1 MTICQIGV
9 VLRKKMTEDA
19 TKETTIIEA
28 VTVIITLAKVEAIH
42 EEDKVRAIRIL
53 MAIMVTIKMVVAK
66 ATKTQHLHTATQA
79 MAGVVARVWTVVGKE
94 ETKPEVV
101 KVTLTQLLMVAMG
114 KHEEDKLSNNN
125 SLKEEEDQDQ
135 EVTAILVNQT
145 QDQIQQDMAMSNIKI
160 NIIIIPLKDM
170 DLVSER

>member
-135 EVTAILVNQT
+135 VTAILVNQT

-160 NIIIIPLKDM
+160 NIIIIPLKDK

>member
-53 MAIMVTIKMVVAK
+53 MAIMVTAKMVVAK

-125 SLKEEEDQDQ
+125 RLKEEEDQDQ
-135 EVTAILVNQT
+135 VTAILVNQT

-160 NIIIIPLKDM
+160 NIIIIPLKDK

>member
-125 SLKEEEDQDQ
+125 SLKEEEDQ

-160 NIIIIPLKDM
+160 NIIIIIPLKDK

>member
-135 EVTAILVNQT
+135 VTAILVNQT

-160 NIIIIPLKDM
+160 NIIIIPLKDK
-170 DLVSER
+170 VSER

>member
-125 SLKEEEDQDQ
+125 SLKEEEDQ

-160 NIIIIPLKDM
+160 NIIIIPLKDK